1 MNKEYDDNKK
11 SKTEVIEISSDD
23 FNSMLEEAETEG
35 TLMNKLVKG
44 MVIKSEGWPE

>member
-1 MNKEYDDNKK
+1 MNKEYKENIE

-23 FNSMLEEAETEG
+23 FSSMVEEAETEG

-44 MVIKSEGWPE
+44 VLIKPEGWPV